1 MPNYNLTT
9 QQIKDTYEQ
18 LVQVSGSAIV
28 DGTGSLVNAF
38 DYPSN
43 STYTSFSSSVAAQI
57 EPLVAGS
64 GSADWDLISG
74 IPVGLVSSSTQVNLS
89 QAFGTAS
96 LALTASFALNVT
108 DPTWSNITGKPSGI
122 VSSSVQTI
130 SNLSGTDIVSSSAQ
144 IATDISGAFTS
155 TSASLAA
162 GIATNTSNISTNTT
176 NISTQTS
183 RVNSLVNATSSYA
196 VTSNN
201 NTFTGTQTFNNIAVN
216 GTASVAYLRTVT
228 GSATIIGDAFIILNN
243 SIPAQP
249 YAGIK
254 VFDTGSTDVSS
265 SFYWDGITDDWKYE
279 FHSGSGHEQ
288 SVALFGPG
296 TLVGVTTYPISN
308 QIQKGTGTHHLTGSN
323 ITDNG
328 TAVTISTPL
337 SASAVKLTSGGLTF
351 ADGTTQTTLA
361 QGGLVA
367 GTGTDSMKSAAS
379 LTTTAAVALGVRS
392 IALGDNAYAQ
402 NAHDI
407 AIGTNARTIGGISIG
422 SGSNSGI
429 WGVAIGL
436 GAVNNGAGRGVAIG
450 NRASAAGLSIA
461 IGEDVVSSGNSSIGI
476 YSDATGDSS
485 IAIGVSSDVSNAN
498 EINIGGKFKY
508 DGSNTIQLNSNGLLF
523 NSTGTL
529 GASSNGINLGI
540 VGGSVTG
547 NNVSNFGC
555 PNGIISTN
563 DATLVGGYQ
572 NTISAGAQ
580 NLIIGGEFNTIIGST
595 GYSQIFGGA
604 SHQMSGGD
612 TSFIMGGYQNQV
624 TAGLRNG
631 VIGGNQ
637 AISAHDFSVVIG
649 RQSYTTAAAY
659 TTYVASLD
667 VSGSTSIVNGAGATG
682 TLVDNIHPT
691 IASSSTQIEHIV
703 TITQGQYTS
712 ISASAAVSDDT
723 LYIISDAGDNVYPGN
738 LQVNGQINS
747 PVFAGTIASST
758 SSIDFDNGNFATLNC
773 ATSTF
778 LANPTNLK
786 SGTTYTLIV
795 TNGANISGY
804 GTDWKFAGAAA
815 PTFSAN
821 TDILTAVSD
830 GTNLYATG
838 LADFS

>member
-43 STYTSFSSSVAAQI
+43 STFTSFSSSVAAEI
-57 EPLVAGS
+57 APLVASS
-64 GSADWDLISG
+64 GSAEWNLISG
-74 IPVGLVSSSTQVNLS
+74 IPAGLVSSS
-89 QAFGTAS
+89 A
-96 LALTASFALNVT
+96 
-108 DPTWSNITGKPSGI
+108 
-122 VSSSVQTI
+122 QTI
-130 SNLSGTDIVSSSAQ
+130 SNLSGTDIISSSAQ

-162 GIATNTSNISTNTT
+162 GIATNTSNIST
-176 NISTQTS
+176 QTS
-183 RVNSLVNATSSYA
+183 RVDSLVSATSSYA
-196 VTSNN
+196 VKAENN
-201 NTFTGTQTFNNIAVN
+201 SFSGLQTFNNIAVN
-216 GTASVAYLRTVT
+216 GTASVAYLQSVT
-228 GSATIIGDAFIILNN
+228 GSAKIIGDAFIILNADT
-243 SIPAQP
+243 PTQR
-249 YAGIK
+249 YAGVK
-254 VFDTGSTDVSS
+254 VYDSGSSPISTGSFQWDSENNDWFYEYEKDDTD
-265 SFYWDGITDDWKYE
+265 YA
-279 FHSGSGHEQ
+279 
-288 SVALFGPG
+288 VALFGPEFATKG
-296 TLVGVTTYPISN
+296 TPTYPTTN
-308 QIQKGTGTHHLTGSN
+308 TIQKGTGGHHLTGSN

-328 TAVTISTPL
+328 TTVTISTPL
-337 SASAVKLTSGGLTF
+337 SSSAMKLTSGGLTF
-351 ADGTTQTTLA
+351 ADGTTQTTKAL
-361 QGGLVA
+361 GGLVS
-367 GTGTDSMKSAAS
+367 GTGTDSMKSS
-379 LTTTAAVALGVRS
+379 DTLTTNPATAS
-392 IALGDNAYAQ
+392 GD
-402 NAHDI
+402 
-407 AIGTNARTIGGISIG
+407 R
-422 SGSNSGI
+422 
-429 WGVAIGL
+429 
-436 GAVNNGAGRGVAIG
+436 
-450 NRASAAGLSIA
+450 SIA
-461 IGEDVVSSGNSSIGI
+461 IGNGAS
-476 YSDATGDSS
+476 AT
-485 IAIGVSSDVSNAN
+485 AN
-498 EINIGGKFKY
+498 DGINIGDKFKY

-523 NSTGTL
+523 NTTGTL
-529 GASSNGINLGI
+529 DASSTGINFGI
-540 VGGSVTG
+540 EGGSITG
-547 NNVSNFGC
+547 NYSSNFGC
-555 PNGIISTN
+555 TYGTISTG
-563 DATLVGGYQ
+563 DSTLVGGYN
-572 NTISAGAQ
+572 NTISAGTV
-580 NLIIGGEFNTIIGST
+580 NLIIGGEANQITNGN
-595 GYSQIFGGA
+595 YSQIFGGA
-604 SHQMSGGD
+604 SNTISAGD
-612 TSFIMGGYQNQV
+612 TSFIVGGYQNQV
-624 TAGLRNG
+624 TNGIRNG

-649 RQSYTTAAAY
+649 RQSYTTTAAY

-682 TLVDNIHPT
+682 SLVDNIHPT
-691 IASSSTQIEHIV
+691 IASSSAQIEHIV

-712 ISASAAVSDDT
+712 LSASSGVSDDT

-786 SGTTYTLIV
+786 SGTTYTLII

>member
-43 STYTSFSSSVAAQI
+43 STFTSFSSSVAAEI
-57 EPLVAGS
+57 APLVASS

-108 DPTWSNITGKPSGI
+108 DPTWGNITGKPAGI
-122 VSSSVQTI
+122 VSSSAQTISNLSGTNIVSSSAQTI

-155 TSASLAA
+155 TSASLAS
-162 GIATNTSNISTNTT
+162 GVATNKSD
-176 NISTQTS
+176 ISTQTS
-183 RVNSLVNATSSYA
+183 RVDSLVSATSSYA
-196 VTSNN
+196 VKAENN
-201 NTFTGTQTFNNIAVN
+201 SFSGLQTFNNIAVN
-216 GTASVAYLRTVT
+216 GTASVAYLQSVT
-228 GSATIIGDAFIILNN
+228 GSAKIIGDAFIILNADT
-243 SIPAQP
+243 PTQR
-249 YAGIK
+249 YAGVK
-254 VFDTGSTDVSS
+254 VYDSGSSPISTGSFQWDSENNDWFYEYEKDDTD
-265 SFYWDGITDDWKYE
+265 YA
-279 FHSGSGHEQ
+279 
-288 SVALFGPG
+288 VALFGPEFATKG
-296 TLVGVTTYPISN
+296 TPTYPTTN
-308 QIQKGTGTHHLTGSN
+308 TIQKGTGGHHLTGSN

-328 TAVTISTPL
+328 TTVTISTPL
-337 SASAVKLTSGGLTF
+337 SSSAMKLTSGGLTF
-351 ADGTTQTTLA
+351 ADGTTQTTKAL
-361 QGGLVA
+361 GGLVS
-367 GTGTDSMKSAAS
+367 GTGTDSMKSS
-379 LTTTAAVALGVRS
+379 DTLTTNPATAS
-392 IALGDNAYAQ
+392 GD
-402 NAHDI
+402 
-407 AIGTNARTIGGISIG
+407 R
-422 SGSNSGI
+422 
-429 WGVAIGL
+429 
-436 GAVNNGAGRGVAIG
+436 
-450 NRASAAGLSIA
+450 SIA
-461 IGEDVVSSGNSSIGI
+461 IGNGAS
-476 YSDATGDSS
+476 AT
-485 IAIGVSSDVSNAN
+485 AN
-498 EINIGGKFKY
+498 DGINIGDKFKY

-523 NSTGTL
+523 NSSGTL
-529 GASSNGINLGI
+529 GASSNGINFGI
-540 VGGSVTG
+540 EGGSITG
-547 NNVSNFGC
+547 NYSSNFGC
-555 PNGIISTN
+555 TYGTISTG
-563 DATLVGGYQ
+563 DSTLVGGYN
-572 NTISAGAQ
+572 NTISAGAH
-580 NLIIGGEFNTIIGST
+580 NLIIGGEANQITNGN
-595 GYSQIFGGA
+595 YSQIFGGA
-604 SHQMSGGD
+604 SNTISAGD
-612 TSFIMGGYQNQV
+612 TSFIVGGYQNQV
-624 TAGLRNG
+624 TNGIRNG

-649 RQSYTTAAAY
+649 RQSYTTTAAY

-682 TLVDNIHPT
+682 SLVDNIHPT
-691 IASSSTQIEHIV
+691 IASSSAQIEHIV

-712 ISASAAVSDDT
+712 LSASAGVSDDT
-723 LYIISDAGDNVYPGN
+723 LYIISDATGGTFVDGDLQVNGN
-738 LQVNGQINS
+738 LEVNGQINT

-786 SGTTYTLIV
+786 SGTTYTLII

>member
-43 STYTSFSSSVAAQI
+43 STFTSFSSSVAAEI
-57 EPLVAGS
+57 APLVASS
-64 GSADWDLISG
+64 GSAEWNLISG
-74 IPVGLVSSSTQVNLS
+74 IPAGLVSSS
-89 QAFGTAS
+89 A
-96 LALTASFALNVT
+96 
-108 DPTWSNITGKPSGI
+108 
-122 VSSSVQTI
+122 QTI
-130 SNLSGTDIVSSSAQ
+130 SNLSGTDIISSSAQ

-162 GIATNTSNISTNTT
+162 GIATNKSD
-176 NISTQTS
+176 ISTQTS
-183 RVNSLVNATSSYA
+183 RVDSLVSATSSYA
-196 VTSNN
+196 VKAENN
-201 NTFTGTQTFNNIAVN
+201 SFSGLQTFNNIAVN
-216 GTASVAYLRTVT
+216 GTASVAYLQSVT
-228 GSATIIGDAFIILNN
+228 GSAKIIGDAFIILNADT
-243 SIPAQP
+243 PTQR
-249 YAGIK
+249 YAGVK
-254 VFDTGSTDVSS
+254 VYDSGSSPISTGSFQWDSENNDWFYEYEKDDTD
-265 SFYWDGITDDWKYE
+265 YA
-279 FHSGSGHEQ
+279 
-288 SVALFGPG
+288 VALFGPEFATKG
-296 TLVGVTTYPISN
+296 TPTYPTTN
-308 QIQKGTGTHHLTGSN
+308 TIQKGTGGHHLTGSN

-328 TAVTISTPL
+328 TTVTISTPL
-337 SASAVKLTSGGLTF
+337 SSSAMKLTSGGLTF
-351 ADGTTQTTLA
+351 ADGTTQTTKAL
-361 QGGLVA
+361 GGLVS
-367 GTGTDSMKSAAS
+367 GTGTDSMKSS
-379 LTTTAAVALGVRS
+379 DTLTTNPATAS
-392 IALGDNAYAQ
+392 GD
-402 NAHDI
+402 
-407 AIGTNARTIGGISIG
+407 R
-422 SGSNSGI
+422 
-429 WGVAIGL
+429 
-436 GAVNNGAGRGVAIG
+436 
-450 NRASAAGLSIA
+450 SIA
-461 IGEDVVSSGNSSIGI
+461 IGNGAS
-476 YSDATGDSS
+476 AT
-485 IAIGVSSDVSNAN
+485 AN
-498 EINIGGKFKY
+498 DGINIGDKFKY

-529 GASSNGINLGI
+529 GASSTGINLGI
-540 VGGSVTG
+540 EGGSITG
-547 NNVSNFGC
+547 NYSSNFGC
-555 PNGIISTN
+555 TYGTISTG
-563 DATLVGGYQ
+563 DSTLVGGYN
-572 NTISAGAQ
+572 NTISAGTV
-580 NLIIGGEFNTIIGST
+580 NLIIGGEANQITNGN
-595 GYSQIFGGA
+595 YSQIFGGA
-604 SHQMSGGD
+604 SNTISAGD
-612 TSFIMGGYQNQV
+612 TSFIVGGYQNQV
-624 TAGLRNG
+624 TNGIRNG

-649 RQSYTTAAAY
+649 RQSYTTTAAY

-682 TLVDNIHPT
+682 SLVDNIHPT
-691 IASSSTQIEHIV
+691 IASSSAQIEHIV

-712 ISASAAVSDDT
+712 LSASSGVSDDT

-786 SGTTYTLIV
+786 SGTTYTLII

>member
-43 STYTSFSSSVAAQI
+43 STFTSFSSSVAAEI
-57 EPLVAGS
+57 APLVASS
-64 GSADWDLISG
+64 GSAEWNLISG
-74 IPVGLVSSSTQVNLS
+74 IPAGLVSSS
-89 QAFGTAS
+89 A
-96 LALTASFALNVT
+96 
-108 DPTWSNITGKPSGI
+108 
-122 VSSSVQTI
+122 QTI
-130 SNLSGTDIVSSSAQ
+130 SNLSGTDIISSSAQ

-162 GIATNTSNISTNTT
+162 GIATNTSNIST
-176 NISTQTS
+176 QTS
-183 RVNSLVNATSSYA
+183 RVDSLVSATSSYA
-196 VTSNN
+196 VKAENN
-201 NTFTGTQTFNNIAVN
+201 SFSGLQTFNNIAVN
-216 GTASVAYLRTVT
+216 GTASVAYLQSVT
-228 GSATIIGDAFIILNN
+228 GSAKIIGDAFIILNADT
-243 SIPAQP
+243 PTQR
-249 YAGIK
+249 YAGVK
-254 VFDTGSTDVSS
+254 VYDSGSSPISTGSFQWDSENNDWFYEYEKDDTD
-265 SFYWDGITDDWKYE
+265 YA
-279 FHSGSGHEQ
+279 
-288 SVALFGPG
+288 VALFGPEFATKG
-296 TLVGVTTYPISN
+296 TPTYPTTN
-308 QIQKGTGTHHLTGSN
+308 TIQKGTGGHHLTGSN

-328 TAVTISTPL
+328 TTVTISTPL
-337 SASAVKLTSGGLTF
+337 SSSAMKLTSGGLTF
-351 ADGTTQTTLA
+351 ADGTTQTTKAL
-361 QGGLVA
+361 GGLVS
-367 GTGTDSMKSAAS
+367 GTGTDSMKSS
-379 LTTTAAVALGVRS
+379 DTLTTNPATAS
-392 IALGDNAYAQ
+392 GD
-402 NAHDI
+402 
-407 AIGTNARTIGGISIG
+407 R
-422 SGSNSGI
+422 
-429 WGVAIGL
+429 
-436 GAVNNGAGRGVAIG
+436 
-450 NRASAAGLSIA
+450 SIA
-461 IGEDVVSSGNSSIGI
+461 IGNGAS
-476 YSDATGDSS
+476 AT
-485 IAIGVSSDVSNAN
+485 AN
-498 EINIGGKFKY
+498 DGINIGDKFKY

-529 GASSNGINLGI
+529 GASSTGINLGI
-540 VGGSVTG
+540 EGGSITG
-547 NNVSNFGC
+547 NYSSNFGC
-555 PNGIISTN
+555 TYGTISTG
-563 DATLVGGYQ
+563 DSTLVGGYN
-572 NTISAGAQ
+572 NTISAGTV
-580 NLIIGGEFNTIIGST
+580 NLIIGGEANQITNGN
-595 GYSQIFGGA
+595 YSQIFGGA
-604 SHQMSGGD
+604 SNTISAGD
-612 TSFIMGGYQNQV
+612 TSFIVGGYQNQV
-624 TAGLRNG
+624 TNGIRNG

-649 RQSYTTAAAY
+649 RQSYTTTAAY

-682 TLVDNIHPT
+682 SLVDNIHPT
-691 IASSSTQIEHIV
+691 IASSSAQIEHIV

-712 ISASAAVSDDT
+712 LSASSGVSDDT

-786 SGTTYTLIV
+786 SGTTYTLII

>member
-43 STYTSFSSSVAAQI
+43 STFTSFSSSVAAEI
-57 EPLVAGS
+57 APLVASS
-64 GSADWDLISG
+64 GSAEWNLISG
-74 IPVGLVSSSTQVNLS
+74 IPAGLVSSS
-89 QAFGTAS
+89 A
-96 LALTASFALNVT
+96 
-108 DPTWSNITGKPSGI
+108 
-122 VSSSVQTI
+122 QTI
-130 SNLSGTDIVSSSAQ
+130 SNLSGTDIISSSAQ

-155 TSASLAA
+155 TSASLAS
-162 GIATNTSNISTNTT
+162 GVATNKSD
-176 NISTQTS
+176 ISTQTS
-183 RVNSLVNATSSYA
+183 RVDSLVSATSSYA
-196 VTSNN
+196 VKAENN
-201 NTFTGTQTFNNIAVN
+201 SFSGLQTFNNIAVN
-216 GTASVAYLRTVT
+216 GTASVAYLQSVT
-228 GSATIIGDAFIILNN
+228 GSAKIIGDAFIILNADT
-243 SIPAQP
+243 PTQR
-249 YAGIK
+249 YAGVK
-254 VFDTGSTDVSS
+254 VYDSGSSPISTGSFQWDSENNDWFYEYEKDDTD
-265 SFYWDGITDDWKYE
+265 YA
-279 FHSGSGHEQ
+279 
-288 SVALFGPG
+288 VALFGPEFATKG
-296 TLVGVTTYPISN
+296 TPTYPTTN
-308 QIQKGTGTHHLTGSN
+308 TIQKGTGGHHLTGSN

-328 TAVTISTPL
+328 TTVTISTPL
-337 SASAVKLTSGGLTF
+337 SSSAMKLTSGGLTF
-351 ADGTTQTTLA
+351 ADGTTQTTKAL
-361 QGGLVA
+361 GGLVS
-367 GTGTDSMKSAAS
+367 GTGTDSMKSS
-379 LTTTAAVALGVRS
+379 DTLTTNPATAS
-392 IALGDNAYAQ
+392 GD
-402 NAHDI
+402 
-407 AIGTNARTIGGISIG
+407 R
-422 SGSNSGI
+422 
-429 WGVAIGL
+429 
-436 GAVNNGAGRGVAIG
+436 
-450 NRASAAGLSIA
+450 SIA
-461 IGEDVVSSGNSSIGI
+461 IGNGAS
-476 YSDATGDSS
+476 AT
-485 IAIGVSSDVSNAN
+485 AN
-498 EINIGGKFKY
+498 DGINIGDKFKY

-529 GASSNGINLGI
+529 GASSTGINLGI
-540 VGGSVTG
+540 EGGSITG
-547 NNVSNFGC
+547 NYSSNFGC
-555 PNGIISTN
+555 TYGTISTG
-563 DATLVGGYQ
+563 DSTLVGGYN
-572 NTISAGAQ
+572 NTISAGTV
-580 NLIIGGEFNTIIGST
+580 NLIIGGEANQITNGN
-595 GYSQIFGGA
+595 YSQIFGGA
-604 SHQMSGGD
+604 SNTLSAGD
-612 TSFIMGGYQNQV
+612 TSFIVGGYQNQV
-624 TAGLRNG
+624 TNGIRNG

-649 RQSYTTAAAY
+649 RQSYTTTAAY

-682 TLVDNIHPT
+682 SLVDNIHPT
-691 IASSSTQIEHIV
+691 IASSSAQIEHIV

-712 ISASAAVSDDT
+712 LSASSGVSDDT

-786 SGTTYTLIV
+786 SGTTYTLII

>member
-43 STYTSFSSSVAAQI
+43 STFTSFSSSVAAEI
-57 EPLVAGS
+57 APLVASS
-64 GSADWDLISG
+64 GSAEWNLISG
-74 IPVGLVSSSTQVNLS
+74 IPAGLVSSS
-89 QAFGTAS
+89 A
-96 LALTASFALNVT
+96 
-108 DPTWSNITGKPSGI
+108 
-122 VSSSVQTI
+122 QTI
-130 SNLSGTDIVSSSAQ
+130 SNLSGTDIISSSAQ

-162 GIATNTSNISTNTT
+162 GIATNTSNIST
-176 NISTQTS
+176 QTS
-183 RVNSLVNATSSYA
+183 RVDSLVSATSSYA
-196 VTSNN
+196 VKAENN
-201 NTFTGTQTFNNIAVN
+201 SFSGLQTFNNIAVN
-216 GTASVAYLRTVT
+216 GTASVAYLQSVT
-228 GSATIIGDAFIILNN
+228 GSAKIIGDAFIILNADT
-243 SIPAQP
+243 PTQR
-249 YAGIK
+249 YAGVK
-254 VFDTGSTDVSS
+254 VYDSGSSPISTGSFQWDSENNDWFYEYEKDDTD
-265 SFYWDGITDDWKYE
+265 YA
-279 FHSGSGHEQ
+279 
-288 SVALFGPG
+288 VALFGPEFATKG
-296 TLVGVTTYPISN
+296 TPTYPTTN
-308 QIQKGTGTHHLTGSN
+308 TIQKGTGGHHLTGSN

-328 TAVTISTPL
+328 TTVTISTPL
-337 SASAVKLTSGGLTF
+337 SSSAMKLTSGGLTF
-351 ADGTTQTTLA
+351 ADGTTQTTKAL
-361 QGGLVA
+361 GGLVS
-367 GTGTDSMKSAAS
+367 GTGTDSMKSS
-379 LTTTAAVALGVRS
+379 DTLTTNPATAS
-392 IALGDNAYAQ
+392 GD
-402 NAHDI
+402 
-407 AIGTNARTIGGISIG
+407 R
-422 SGSNSGI
+422 
-429 WGVAIGL
+429 
-436 GAVNNGAGRGVAIG
+436 
-450 NRASAAGLSIA
+450 SIA
-461 IGEDVVSSGNSSIGI
+461 IGNGAS
-476 YSDATGDSS
+476 AT
-485 IAIGVSSDVSNAN
+485 AN
-498 EINIGGKFKY
+498 DGINIGDKFKY

-529 GASSNGINLGI
+529 GASSTGINLGI
-540 VGGSVTG
+540 EGGSITG
-547 NNVSNFGC
+547 NYSSNFGC
-555 PNGIISTN
+555 TYGTISTG
-563 DATLVGGYQ
+563 DSTLVGGYN
-572 NTISAGAQ
+572 NTISAGAH
-580 NLIIGGEFNTIIGST
+580 NLIIGGEANQITNGN
-595 GYSQIFGGA
+595 YSQIFGGA
-604 SHQMSGGD
+604 SNTISAGD
-612 TSFIMGGYQNQV
+612 TSFIVGGYQNQV
-624 TAGLRNG
+624 TNGIRNG

-649 RQSYTTAAAY
+649 RQSYTTTAAY

-682 TLVDNIHPT
+682 SLVDNIHPT
-691 IASSSTQIEHIV
+691 IASSSAQIEHIV

-712 ISASAAVSDDT
+712 LSASAGVSDDT

-786 SGTTYTLIV
+786 SGTTYTLII

>member
-43 STYTSFSSSVAAQI
+43 STFTSFSSSVAAEI
-57 EPLVAGS
+57 APLVASS
-64 GSADWDLISG
+64 GSAEWNLISG
-74 IPVGLVSSSTQVNLS
+74 IPAGLVSSS
-89 QAFGTAS
+89 A
-96 LALTASFALNVT
+96 
-108 DPTWSNITGKPSGI
+108 
-122 VSSSVQTI
+122 QTI
-130 SNLSGTDIVSSSAQ
+130 SNLSGTDIISSSAQ

-155 TSASLAA
+155 TSASLAS
-162 GIATNTSNISTNTT
+162 GVATNKSD
-176 NISTQTS
+176 ISTQTS
-183 RVNSLVNATSSYA
+183 RVDSLVSATSSYA
-196 VTSNN
+196 VKAENN
-201 NTFTGTQTFNNIAVN
+201 SFSGLQTFNNIAVN
-216 GTASVAYLRTVT
+216 GTASVAYLQSVT
-228 GSATIIGDAFIILNN
+228 GSAKIIGDAFIILNADT
-243 SIPAQP
+243 PTQR
-249 YAGIK
+249 YAGVK
-254 VFDTGSTDVSS
+254 VYDSGSSPISTGSFQWDSENNDWFYEYEKDDTD
-265 SFYWDGITDDWKYE
+265 YA
-279 FHSGSGHEQ
+279 
-288 SVALFGPG
+288 VALFGPEFATKG
-296 TLVGVTTYPISN
+296 TPTYPTTN
-308 QIQKGTGTHHLTGSN
+308 TIQKGTGGHHLTGSN

-328 TAVTISTPL
+328 TTVTISTPL
-337 SASAVKLTSGGLTF
+337 SSSAMKLTSGGLTF
-351 ADGTTQTTLA
+351 ADGTTQTTKAL
-361 QGGLVA
+361 GGLVS
-367 GTGTDSMKSAAS
+367 GTGTDSMKSS
-379 LTTTAAVALGVRS
+379 DTLTTNPATAS
-392 IALGDNAYAQ
+392 GD
-402 NAHDI
+402 
-407 AIGTNARTIGGISIG
+407 R
-422 SGSNSGI
+422 
-429 WGVAIGL
+429 
-436 GAVNNGAGRGVAIG
+436 
-450 NRASAAGLSIA
+450 SIA
-461 IGEDVVSSGNSSIGI
+461 IGNGAS
-476 YSDATGDSS
+476 AT
-485 IAIGVSSDVSNAN
+485 AN
-498 EINIGGKFKY
+498 DGINIGDKFKY

-529 GASSNGINLGI
+529 GASSTGINLGI
-540 VGGSVTG
+540 EGGSITG
-547 NNVSNFGC
+547 NYSSNFGC
-555 PNGIISTN
+555 TYGTISTG
-563 DATLVGGYQ
+563 DSTLVGGYN
-572 NTISAGAQ
+572 NTISAGTV
-580 NLIIGGEFNTIIGST
+580 NLIIGGEANQITNGN
-595 GYSQIFGGA
+595 YSQIFGGA
-604 SHQMSGGD
+604 SNTISAGD
-612 TSFIMGGYQNQV
+612 TSFIVGGYQNQV
-624 TAGLRNG
+624 TNGIRNG

-649 RQSYTTAAAY
+649 RQSYTTTAAY

-682 TLVDNIHPT
+682 SLVDNIHPT
-691 IASSSTQIEHIV
+691 IASSSAQIEHIV

-712 ISASAAVSDDT
+712 LSASSGVSDDT

-786 SGTTYTLIV
+786 SGTTYTLII

>member
-43 STYTSFSSSVAAQI
+43 STFTSFSSSVAAEI
-57 EPLVAGS
+57 APLVASS
-64 GSADWDLISG
+64 GSAEWNLISG
-74 IPVGLVSSSTQVNLS
+74 IPAGLVSSS
-89 QAFGTAS
+89 A
-96 LALTASFALNVT
+96 
-108 DPTWSNITGKPSGI
+108 
-122 VSSSVQTI
+122 QTI
-130 SNLSGTDIVSSSAQ
+130 SNLSGTDIISSSAQ

-155 TSASLAA
+155 TSASLAS
-162 GIATNTSNISTNTT
+162 GVATNKSD
-176 NISTQTS
+176 ISTQTS
-183 RVNSLVNATSSYA
+183 RVDSLVSATSSYA
-196 VTSNN
+196 VKAENN
-201 NTFTGTQTFNNIAVN
+201 SFSGLQTFNNIAVN
-216 GTASVAYLRTVT
+216 GTASVAYLQSVT
-228 GSATIIGDAFIILNN
+228 GSAKIIGDAFIILNADT
-243 SIPAQP
+243 PTQR
-249 YAGIK
+249 YAGVK
-254 VFDTGSTDVSS
+254 VYDSGSSPISTGSFQWDSENNDWFYEYEKDDTD
-265 SFYWDGITDDWKYE
+265 YA
-279 FHSGSGHEQ
+279 
-288 SVALFGPG
+288 VALFGPEFATKG
-296 TLVGVTTYPISN
+296 TPTYPTTN
-308 QIQKGTGTHHLTGSN
+308 TIQKGTGGHHLTGSN

-328 TAVTISTPL
+328 TTVTISTPL
-337 SASAVKLTSGGLTF
+337 SSSAMKLTSGGLTF
-351 ADGTTQTTLA
+351 ADGTTQTTKAL
-361 QGGLVA
+361 GGLVS
-367 GTGTDSMKSAAS
+367 GTGTDSMKSS
-379 LTTTAAVALGVRS
+379 DTLTTNPATAS
-392 IALGDNAYAQ
+392 GD
-402 NAHDI
+402 
-407 AIGTNARTIGGISIG
+407 R
-422 SGSNSGI
+422 
-429 WGVAIGL
+429 
-436 GAVNNGAGRGVAIG
+436 
-450 NRASAAGLSIA
+450 SIA
-461 IGEDVVSSGNSSIGI
+461 IGNGAS
-476 YSDATGDSS
+476 AT
-485 IAIGVSSDVSNAN
+485 AN
-498 EINIGGKFKY
+498 DGINIGDKFKY

-529 GASSNGINLGI
+529 GASSNGINFGI
-540 VGGSVTG
+540 EGGSITG
-547 NNVSNFGC
+547 NYSSNFGC
-555 PNGIISTN
+555 TYGTISTG
-563 DATLVGGYQ
+563 DSTLVGGYN
-572 NTISAGAQ
+572 NTISAGTV
-580 NLIIGGEFNTIIGST
+580 NLIIGGEANQITNGN
-595 GYSQIFGGA
+595 YSQIFGGA
-604 SHQMSGGD
+604 SNTISAGD
-612 TSFIMGGYQNQV
+612 TSFIVGGYQNQV
-624 TAGLRNG
+624 TNGIRNG

-649 RQSYTTAAAY
+649 RQSYTTTAAY

-682 TLVDNIHPT
+682 SLVDNIHPT
-691 IASSSTQIEHIV
+691 IASSSAQIEHIV

-712 ISASAAVSDDT
+712 LSASSGVSDDT

-786 SGTTYTLIV
+786 SGTTYTLII

>member
-43 STYTSFSSSVAAQI
+43 STFTSFSSSVAAEI
-57 EPLVAGS
+57 APLVASS
-64 GSADWDLISG
+64 GSAEWNLISG
-74 IPVGLVSSSTQVNLS
+74 IPAGLVSSS
-89 QAFGTAS
+89 A
-96 LALTASFALNVT
+96 
-108 DPTWSNITGKPSGI
+108 
-122 VSSSVQTI
+122 QTI
-130 SNLSGTDIVSSSAQ
+130 SNLSGTDIISSSAQ

-162 GIATNTSNISTNTT
+162 GIATNTSNIST
-176 NISTQTS
+176 QTS
-183 RVNSLVNATSSYA
+183 RVDSLVSATSSYA
-196 VTSNN
+196 VKAENN
-201 NTFTGTQTFNNIAVN
+201 SFSGLQTFNNIAVN
-216 GTASVAYLRTVT
+216 GTASVAYLQSVT
-228 GSATIIGDAFIILNN
+228 GSAKIIGDAFIILNADT
-243 SIPAQP
+243 PTQR
-249 YAGIK
+249 YAGVK
-254 VFDTGSTDVSS
+254 VYDSGSSPISTGSFQWDSENNDWFYEYEKDDTD
-265 SFYWDGITDDWKYE
+265 YA
-279 FHSGSGHEQ
+279 
-288 SVALFGPG
+288 VALFGPEFATKG
-296 TLVGVTTYPISN
+296 TPTYPTTN
-308 QIQKGTGTHHLTGSN
+308 TIQKGTGGHHLTGSN

-328 TAVTISTPL
+328 TTVTISTPL
-337 SASAVKLTSGGLTF
+337 SSSAMKLTSGGLTF
-351 ADGTTQTTLA
+351 ADGTTQTTKAL
-361 QGGLVA
+361 GGLVS
-367 GTGTDSMKSAAS
+367 GTGTDSMKSS
-379 LTTTAAVALGVRS
+379 DTLTTNPATAS
-392 IALGDNAYAQ
+392 GD
-402 NAHDI
+402 
-407 AIGTNARTIGGISIG
+407 R
-422 SGSNSGI
+422 
-429 WGVAIGL
+429 
-436 GAVNNGAGRGVAIG
+436 
-450 NRASAAGLSIA
+450 SIA
-461 IGEDVVSSGNSSIGI
+461 IGNGAS
-476 YSDATGDSS
+476 AT
-485 IAIGVSSDVSNAN
+485 AN
-498 EINIGGKFKY
+498 DGINIGDKFKY
-508 DGSNTIQLNSNGLLF
+508 DGSNNIQLNSNGLLF

-529 GASSNGINLGI
+529 GASSTGINLGI
-540 VGGSVTG
+540 EGGSITG
-547 NNVSNFGC
+547 NYSSNFGC
-555 PNGIISTN
+555 TYGTISTG
-563 DATLVGGYQ
+563 DSTLVGGYN
-572 NTISAGAQ
+572 NTISAGTV
-580 NLIIGGEFNTIIGST
+580 NLIIGGEANQITNGN
-595 GYSQIFGGA
+595 YSQIFGGA
-604 SHQMSGGD
+604 SNTISAGD
-612 TSFIMGGYQNQV
+612 TSFIVGGYQNQV
-624 TAGLRNG
+624 TNGIRNG

-649 RQSYTTAAAY
+649 RQSYTTTAAY

-682 TLVDNIHPT
+682 SLVDNIHPT
-691 IASSSTQIEHIV
+691 IASSSAQIEHIV

-712 ISASAAVSDDT
+712 LSASSGVSDDT

-786 SGTTYTLIV
+786 SGTTYTLII

>member
-43 STYTSFSSSVAAQI
+43 STFTSFSSSVAAEI
-57 EPLVAGS
+57 APLVASS
-64 GSADWDLISG
+64 GSAEWNLISG
-74 IPVGLVSSSTQVNLS
+74 IPAGLVSSS
-89 QAFGTAS
+89 A
-96 LALTASFALNVT
+96 
-108 DPTWSNITGKPSGI
+108 
-122 VSSSVQTI
+122 QTI
-130 SNLSGTDIVSSSAQ
+130 SNLSGTDIISSSAQ

-155 TSASLAA
+155 TSASLAS
-162 GIATNTSNISTNTT
+162 GVATNTSNIST
-176 NISTQTS
+176 QTS
-183 RVNSLVNATSSYA
+183 RVDSLVSATSSYA
-196 VTSNN
+196 VKAENN
-201 NTFTGTQTFNNIAVN
+201 SFSGLQTFNNIAVN
-216 GTASVAYLRTVT
+216 GTASVAYLQSVT
-228 GSATIIGDAFIILNN
+228 GSAKIIGDAFIILNADT
-243 SIPAQP
+243 PTQR
-249 YAGIK
+249 YAGVK
-254 VFDTGSTDVSS
+254 VYDSGSSPISTGSFQWDSENNDWFYEYEKDDTD
-265 SFYWDGITDDWKYE
+265 YA
-279 FHSGSGHEQ
+279 
-288 SVALFGPG
+288 VALFGPEFATKG
-296 TLVGVTTYPISN
+296 TPTYPTTN
-308 QIQKGTGTHHLTGSN
+308 TIQKGTGGHHLTGSN

-328 TAVTISTPL
+328 TTVTISTPL
-337 SASAVKLTSGGLTF
+337 SSSAMKLTSGGLTF
-351 ADGTTQTTLA
+351 ADGTTQTTKAL
-361 QGGLVA
+361 GGLVS
-367 GTGTDSMKSAAS
+367 GTGTDSMKSS
-379 LTTTAAVALGVRS
+379 DTLTTNPATAS
-392 IALGDNAYAQ
+392 GD
-402 NAHDI
+402 
-407 AIGTNARTIGGISIG
+407 R
-422 SGSNSGI
+422 
-429 WGVAIGL
+429 
-436 GAVNNGAGRGVAIG
+436 
-450 NRASAAGLSIA
+450 SIA
-461 IGEDVVSSGNSSIGI
+461 IGNGAS
-476 YSDATGDSS
+476 AT
-485 IAIGVSSDVSNAN
+485 AN
-498 EINIGGKFKY
+498 DGINIGDKFKY

-529 GASSNGINLGI
+529 GASSTGINLGI
-540 VGGSVTG
+540 EGGSITG
-547 NNVSNFGC
+547 NYSSNFGC
-555 PNGIISTN
+555 TYGTISTG
-563 DATLVGGYQ
+563 DSTLVGGYN
-572 NTISAGAQ
+572 NTISAGTV
-580 NLIIGGEFNTIIGST
+580 NLIIGGEANQITNGN
-595 GYSQIFGGA
+595 YSQIFGGA
-604 SHQMSGGD
+604 SNTISAGD
-612 TSFIMGGYQNQV
+612 TSFIVGGYQNQV
-624 TAGLRNG
+624 TNGIRNG

-649 RQSYTTAAAY
+649 RQSYTTTAAY

-682 TLVDNIHPT
+682 SLVDNIHPT
-691 IASSSTQIEHIV
+691 IASSSAQIEHIV

-712 ISASAAVSDDT
+712 LSASSGVSDDT

-786 SGTTYTLIV
+786 SGTTYTLII